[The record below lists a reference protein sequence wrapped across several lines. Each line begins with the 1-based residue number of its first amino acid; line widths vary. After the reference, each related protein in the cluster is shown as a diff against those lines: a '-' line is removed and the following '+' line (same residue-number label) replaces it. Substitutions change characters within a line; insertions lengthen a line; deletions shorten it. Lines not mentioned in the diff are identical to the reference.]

1 MRRVRSELLEPGL
14 LRAARAA
21 AGYDQTELADHAG
34 LSPETISRIER
45 SVAKRIYDV
54 VDVAIRRALQ
64 QRGVTVRRGDGDAV
78 LLEISRRIHRPSAT
92 LNP

>member
-1 MRRVRSELLEPGL
+1 MRRVHSELLEPGL

-21 AGYDQTELADHAG
+21 AGYDQAELADHAG

-45 SVAKRIYDV
+45 SVAERIYDV
-54 VDVAIRRALQ
+54 VDVAIRRALE
-64 QRGVTVRRGDGDAV
+64 QRGVTVRPSDDAV
-78 LLEISRRIHRPSAT
+78 LLEISRHGRRRSPT